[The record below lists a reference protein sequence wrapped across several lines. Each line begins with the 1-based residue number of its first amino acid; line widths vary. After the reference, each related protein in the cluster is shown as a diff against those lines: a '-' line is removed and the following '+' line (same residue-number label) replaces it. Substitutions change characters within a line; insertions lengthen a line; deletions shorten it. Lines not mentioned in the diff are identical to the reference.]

1 MKKFILVANAEEA
14 SNYFL
19 KIQKEISAELRFGDV
34 IYHKEL
40 LNPDENCLGGGL
52 FEVESNKLIMSGCS
66 FDYGYPGF
74 QMEGLKITCPQE
86 YIKDEMIY
94 TMKSE
99 PYPYNQEEDINV
111 KELLEI
117 SGN

>member
-19 KIQKEISAELRFGDV
+19 KIQKEISAELRFGNV

-40 LNPDENCLGGGL
+40 LGSNERCLGGGL
-52 FEVESNKLIMSGCS
+52 FEIDDNKLIMSGCS
-66 FDYGYPGF
+66 FDYGYPSF
-74 QMEGLKITCPQE
+74 QMEGLKIICPQE
-86 YIKDEMIY
+86 YIKNEMIY
-94 TMKSE
+94 TMKAE
-99 PYPYNQEEDINV
+99 PYPYNQLEDINV
-111 KELLEI
+111 KEILEI